1 MPTFDHDKAPQWRS
15 WQPDNLLHNDVEAVT
30 LPTLDAGVTEEQMK
44 VELARLRK
52 QAEQQGYSQGLSQGE
67 EEGRKQ
73 GFAAGVNEG
82 REAGLA
88 QGLADA
94 QAQQQQLLRQAEQWI
109 SNFKLAL
116 ESLDSLIPA
125 RLVQLSLT
133 AVQQLYGSVQNTD
146 NQALIKQIRNLMK
159 HDALLHGSMKLYVH
173 PDDRAQ
179 IAEVLG
185 DTLAQVGWTL
195 HSDAQLAAGGCRII
209 SPDVEFDVT
218 LETRWQ
224 ALCQLAREELSQ

>member
-1 MPTFDHDKAPQWRS
+1 MPTFDNDKASQWRS
-15 WQPDNLLHNDVEAVT
+15 WQPDNLLHNDVEDVA
-30 LPTLDAGVTEEQMK
+30 LPTLDAGVSEEQMK

-52 QAEQQGYSQGLSQGE
+52 QAEQQGYSQGLSKGE

-82 REAGLA
+82 REAGLV

-116 ESLDSLIPA
+116 ESLDSLIPS
-125 RLVQLSLT
+125 RLVQLSLS
-133 AVQQLYGSVQNTD
+133 AVQRLYGAQQSVD
-146 NQALIKQIRNLMK
+146 NQALMKQIRSLMK
-159 HDALLHGSMKLYVH
+159 QDALLHGSMQLYVH
-173 PDDRAQ
+173 PDDRAL

-195 HSDAQLAAGGCRII
+195 HSDTQLAAGGCRVV
-209 SPDVEFDVT
+209 SPDVEFDAT